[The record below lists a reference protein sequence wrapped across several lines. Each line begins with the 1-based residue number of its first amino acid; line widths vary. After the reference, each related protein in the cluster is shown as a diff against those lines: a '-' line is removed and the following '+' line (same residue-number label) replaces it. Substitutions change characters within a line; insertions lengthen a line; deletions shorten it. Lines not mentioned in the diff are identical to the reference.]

1 MNNKIQSSG
10 ISKNQGSFSVQS
22 TYKNLVNELAMPLN
36 KEVWKLKLS
45 LKVKVFIW
53 FFFKGVILT
62 KDNLVKHNCIWF
74 MSTNQLY

>member
-36 KEVWKLKLS
+36 KEVWKLKLP

-53 FFFKGVILT
+53 FFLKGVILT
-62 KDNLVKHNCIWF
+62 KDNLVKHNWRGV
-74 MSTNQLY
+74 